1 MRIAVAILCAAG
13 AAFAQGGSPP
23 GGGTPPG
30 GTTTTTVTYY
40 ATYTL
45 NGGTATQ
52 SNQSY
57 SASAT
62 DTSGVWVTNSGVLT
76 LINPIIS
83 TSGNSSSTDN
93 SSFAGLN
100 AGLLV
105 ASGSATV
112 TGGTINTTGTGAN
125 GAFAYNT
132 GSTLSLTNT
141 TINATGDGGHA
152 IMATG
157 GATLTASNVNM
168 NTTGGSASAVATDR
182 GGGTI
187 TVTGGIVNVAG
198 NNSADIYSTGNIT
211 VTGATMKSTGAE
223 TAVIEGANSITL
235 NNTTLTT
242 TMDKWGVMIYQSMS
256 GDASGTQGTFTMTGG
271 SLTST
276 GATGP
281 LFYVNNSTGVIN
293 LKGVTLSAAS
303 GVLVNAA
310 AGAWGTTGS
319 NGGNVILTADG
330 QTLPGD
336 MVADS
341 ISTIAA
347 TLKNNS
353 TLTGKL
359 TKASLTLDAAS
370 LWSVTGN
377 SVLTS
382 LTDTAGISGTSVT
395 NIKGNGY
402 TVTYDSSLSANSY
415 LGGKTYSLAG
425 GGTLAPAAASTAP
438 STAPAIAAAGVL
450 NAASSVAGVAPAA
463 WISIYGSH
471 LSTAAAAATTADLVN
486 GYLPTTLGGT
496 TVTIDGKSAY
506 LNYVSPTQLN
516 VQAPNSTTTGNV
528 TVTVANAS
536 GSSSASVAM
545 QAVMPGLFTASNY
558 VLAARPSDG
567 VIINGTGATAAGYTT
582 VAAARPGDVL
592 EIFATGL
599 GDTTTAVAPGL
610 VWAGAYAT
618 TNTPTVSIGATTAT
632 VLYSGLIG
640 AGLYQINFTVPSG
653 LAAGTYPVVVTQS
666 GVSSPTTAV
675 LKIVAN

>member
-1 MRIAVAILCAAG
+1 MRIPIALLCAAG
-13 AAFAQGGSPP
+13 IASAQGGPPP
-23 GGGTPPG
+23 GG
-30 GTTTTTVTYY
+30 TTTTVTYY

-45 NGGTATQ
+45 NGGTASQ
-52 SNQSY
+52 SNQTY
-57 SASAT
+57 SAAAA

-83 TSGNSSSTDN
+83 TSGNTSSTDS

-105 ASGSATV
+105 TSGSATV
-112 TGGTINTTGTGAN
+112 TGGTISTTGTGAN

-152 IMATG
+152 VMATG
-157 GATLTASNVNM
+157 GGTLTASNVNM
-168 NTTGGSASAVATDR
+168 TTTGGSSSAIATDR

-187 TVTGGIVNVAG
+187 TVTGGIVNTAG

-223 TAVIEGANSITL
+223 AAVIEGANSITL
-235 NNTTLTT
+235 NNTTLATT
-242 TMDKWGVMIYQSMS
+242 KDKWGVMIYQSMS
-256 GDASGTQGTFTMTGG
+256 GDATGTQGTFTMTGG

-276 GATGP
+276 GVTGP

-293 LKGVTLSAAS
+293 LKGVTLSTAS
-303 GVLVNAA
+303 GVLVSAA
-310 AGAWGTTGS
+310 AGAWGTSGS
-319 NGGNVILTADG
+319 NGGNVVLTADG
-330 QTLPGD
+330 QALPGD
-336 MVADS
+336 MIADS
-341 ISTIAA
+341 ISTIAV

-359 TKASLTLDAAS
+359 TRASITLDAAS

-382 LTDTAGISGTSVT
+382 LTDPAGISGTSVA

-402 TVTYDSSLSANSY
+402 TVTYNASLSANSY
-415 LGGKTYSLAG
+415 LGGKTYALAG
-425 GGTLAPAAASTAP
+425 GGTLAPAGTTAT
-438 STAPAIAAAGVL
+438 TAPAIAAAGVS
-450 NAASSVAGVAPAA
+450 NAASGVAGVAPAA
-463 WISIYGSH
+463 WISIYGTN
-471 LSTAAAAATTADLVN
+471 LSTAAAATTTADLVA

-496 TVTIDGKSAY
+496 SVTIDGKAAY
-506 LNYVSPTQLN
+506 LNYVSPSQLN
-516 VQAPNSTTTGNV
+516 VQAPNFSTTGNV
-528 TVTVANAS
+528 TVTVTNSS

-545 QAVMPGLFTASNY
+545 QAVMPGLFTSSDY
-558 VLAARPSDG
+558 VLAVRPSDG
-567 VIINGTGATAAGYTT
+567 VIINGTGAPVSGYTT
-582 VAAARPGDVL
+582 AAAARGGDVL

-599 GDTTTAVAPGL
+599 GATTTAVPPGL

-618 TNTPTVSIGATTAT
+618 TDTPVVAIGDKTAAL
-632 VLYSGLIG
+632 LYSGLIG
-640 AGLYQINFTVPSG
+640 AGLYQINLTVPSG

-666 GVSSPTTAV
+666 GSSSPATAL
-675 LKIVAN
+675 LKIVVD

>member
-1 MRIAVAILCAAG
+1 
-13 AAFAQGGSPP
+13 
-23 GGGTPPG
+23 
-30 GTTTTTVTYY
+30 VTYY

-45 NGGTATQ
+45 NGGTASQ

-62 DTSGVWVTNSGVLT
+62 DTSGVWVTNSGALT
-76 LINPIIS
+76 LINPIIV
-83 TSGNSSSTDN
+83 TSGNTSSTDS
-93 SSFAGLN
+93 SSFTGLN

-105 ASGSATV
+105 TSGSATV
-112 TGGTINTTGTGAN
+112 TGGTITTTGTGAN

-132 GSTLSLTNT
+132 GSILSLTKT

-152 IMATG
+152 VMATG
-157 GATLTASNVNM
+157 GATLIVSNVNM
-168 NTTGGSASAVATDR
+168 TTTGGSSSAIATDR

-187 TVTGGIVNVAG
+187 AVTGGTVNTAG

-211 VTGATMKSTGAE
+211 VTGATMKSSGAE
-223 TAVIEGANSITL
+223 AAVIEGANSITL
-235 NNTTLTT
+235 NNTTLGTT
-242 TMDKWGVMIYQSMS
+242 KDKWGVMIYQSMS
-256 GDASGTQGTFTMTGG
+256 GDASGAQGTFSMSGG

-281 LFYVNNSTGVIN
+281 LFYVNNTTGVIN

-303 GVLVNAA
+303 GVLVSAA
-310 AGAWGTTGS
+310 AGAWGNSGS
-319 NGGNVILTADG
+319 NGGNVVLTADG

-336 MVADS
+336 MIADN
-341 ISTIAA
+341 ISTIAV

-359 TKASLTLDAAS
+359 TKASITLDAAS

-382 LTDTAGISGTSVT
+382 LTDTAGISGTSIA
-395 NIKGNGY
+395 NIKGNGF

-415 LGGKTYSLAG
+415 LGGKTYTLSA
-425 GGTLAPAAASTAP
+425 GGTLAPAGGT
-438 STAPAIAAAGVL
+438 TTTKAPAISAAGVL

-463 WISIYGSH
+463 WISIYGTN

-516 VQAPNSTTTGNV
+516 VQAPNSSTVGNV
-528 TVTVANAS
+528 TVTVANS
-536 GSSSASVAM
+536 TGSSSAGVAM
-545 QAVMPGLFTASNY
+545 LAVMPGLFTSSNY
-558 VLAARPSDG
+558 VLAARASDG
-567 VIINGTGATAAGYTT
+567 VLINVAGETVPGYITAA
-582 VAAARPGDVL
+582 AAKAADIL
-592 EIFATGL
+592 EIFVTGL
-599 GDTTTAVAPGL
+599 GGTTTAVAPGL
-610 VWAGAYAT
+610 VFSGAYAT
-618 TNTPTVSIGATTAT
+618 TYTPAVAIGGKTAT
-632 VLYSGLIG
+632 LWYSGLVG
-640 AGLYQINFTVPSG
+640 AGLYQINLTVPSG
-653 LAAGTYPVVVTQS
+653 LAAGTYPVVVTQGGS
-666 GVSSPTTAV
+666 SSPSTAL
-675 LKIVAN
+675 LKIAE